1 MTPGDVTANAGPQG
15 DPEQLVARFRNGAN
29 WFFWIAGLSLVNSIV
44 FLSGGELNFV
54 VGLGLTQVID
64 GIAGVIAK
72 EAKDAEMVV
81 RVVAF
86 GLDVVIAGFVV
97 GFGVLARKG
106 FDWAFLVGMVLY
118 AIVGLIFL
126 LVQAWLSIGF
136 HVFALFC
143 IWAGLKA
150 LRELRQY
157 AAAASAAEP
166 ALSPALAE
174 GDGVQG

>member
-1 MTPGDVTANAGPQG
+1 MATDDFTTNTAPQG
-15 DPEQLVARFRNGAN
+15 DPEQLAARFRNGAN
-29 WFFWIAGLSLVNSIV
+29 WFFWIAGLSMVNSIM
-44 FLSGGELNFV
+44 FLCGSDGHFV
-54 VGLGLTQVID
+54 IGLGLTQVID

-72 EAKDAEMVV
+72 EAKDAELVV

-118 AIVGLIFL
+118 AVDGLIFL
-126 LVQAWLSIGF
+126 LVQEWLSIGF

-143 IWAGLKA
+143 ISAGLKA
-150 LRELRQY
+150 LRELRRY
-157 AAAASAAEP
+157 AAEAALA
-166 ALSPALAE
+166 PALA
-174 GDGVQG
+174 DADAVQP

>member
-1 MTPGDVTANAGPQG
+1 MATDDFTTNTSPQG
-15 DPEQLVARFRNGAN
+15 DPEQLAARFRNGAN
-29 WFFWIAGLSLVNSIV
+29 WFFWIAGLSMVNSIM

-64 GIAGVIAK
+64 GIAGAIAK

-118 AIVGLIFL
+118 AFDGLIFL
-126 LVQAWLSIGF
+126 LVQDWLSIGF

-157 AAAASAAEP
+157 AAAEAAL
-166 ALSPALAE
+166 APALA
-174 GDGVQG
+174 DADAVQP